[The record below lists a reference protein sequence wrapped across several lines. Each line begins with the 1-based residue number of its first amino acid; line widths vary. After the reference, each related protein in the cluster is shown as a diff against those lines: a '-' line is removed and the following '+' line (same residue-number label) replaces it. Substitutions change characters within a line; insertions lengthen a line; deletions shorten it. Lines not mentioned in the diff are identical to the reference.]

1 MDFQF
6 PRASRYQSLDLWR
19 GVACLMVVVFHSSFY
34 LPPNAIIERLWMGVP
49 MFFVISGYCIAS
61 TADKERRSSRGVR
74 SYFWRRFRRIF
85 PPYWIAFV
93 IFALLVILSEFKSPG
108 LFADLV
114 HPIRNP
120 LDVRNWHLFGN
131 VSLTETWMGNPPLF
145 FLGHAWT
152 LCYEEQ
158 FYAVT
163 GLLLLL
169 CPRRFFTG
177 AAIVTVLTY
186 AAQRI
191 GQKHVDGF
199 FFDGYWFMFA
209 FGVGVYYWRNHARRV
224 GKILIP
230 VALSAGVLLALAHP
244 HSLKSVEADYY
255 QYILAAAVFALALI
269 PLQRFD
275 GKLTRCLPLMKCG
288 QMCYSLYLIHWPVCK
303 LVSHLCANLGAT
315 TTASAFL
322 VYPLC
327 MAASIAAAW
336 PFHVY
341 IERRFLNQ
349 SSETRVH
356 LAAARAAA

>member
-1 MDFQF
+1 MATAVMVAPEVARS
-6 PRASRYQSLDLWR
+6 PRASRYASLDAWR

-34 LPPNAIIERLWMGVP
+34 LAPNAVVERLWMGVP
-49 MFFVISGYCIAS
+49 MFFVISGYCISA
-61 TADKERRSSRGVR
+61 TADKERRKSRGVQ

-85 PPYWIAFV
+85 PPYWIAFLV
-93 IFALLVILSEFKSPG
+93 FAALVVLAEVQMPG
-108 LFADLV
+108 LFTDGN

-120 LDVRNWHLFGN
+120 LGVRWHLFGN
-131 VSLTETWMGNPPLF
+131 ISLTETWIGNPPLF

-177 AAIVTVLTY
+177 AVVVTAITY

-209 FGVGVYYWRNHARRV
+209 FGVGVYYYRNYAQRT
-224 GKILIP
+224 GKLGIP
-230 VALSAGVLLALAHP
+230 IALLAAVLWALLHP
-244 HSLKSVEADYY
+244 RAIRSVDADYY
-255 QYILAAAVFALALI
+255 QYILAAGIFALALI

-275 GKLTRCLPLMKCG
+275 AQLIKCAPLMTCG
-288 QMCYSLYLIHWPVCK
+288 KMCYSLYLIHWPVCK
-303 LVSHLCANLGAT
+303 LVSHWCANLGA
-315 TTASAFL
+315 AAPWL
-322 VYPLC
+322 IYPLC

-341 IERRFLNQ
+341 VERRFMNH
-349 SSETRVH
+349 SG
-356 LAAARAAA
+356 